1 MNNSELIQKIIF
13 KDKYPFISD
22 YQIKGVL
29 HILKNKKAYLGD
41 EMGLGKSLQALI
53 SADYSNNLPC
63 LIIAPNTLKINWFRE
78 VEKFIPHRKAF
89 IISSKTKELD
99 PADFYII
106 NYDIVA
112 KMLDLLMTIKF
123 NFIVFDESHYIK
135 DPTRKR
141 SITIKEFV
149 KLQNC
154 EHVLMMSGTCITNMP
169 KELLLP
175 LEVLGAVNKVAWSSW
190 DFLMRYTNAH
200 QKIVSYKFNKKTN
213 KKEPVKK
220 WDFNGSSRTNEL
232 YQKMNDSFYLRREV
246 KQVLNELPEK
256 TRNNIYLEIDNRSEY
271 KKAYNDIRKYILE
284 TKDKKLKFGSEHLVK
299 IETLKQILAKGKLQ
313 AVKEW
318 VNNMI
323 ENEKLVLFAHHKEI
337 IAELKNYYPDALS
350 ITGEDSIIDRDNA
363 VQQFQNDPD
372 KKLIICSIKA
382 ASTGLTLT
390 ASRNVAFI
398 ELVWTPAEHDQAE
411 ARCHRRGQKDH
422 VNVYYLL
429 AENTIEDLQI
439 MPLIEKKR
447 DVFNQVARGFEV
459 KENKSLFDEFI
470 EMF

>member
-89 IISSKTKELD
+89 VISSKTKELE

-135 DPTRKR
+135 NSKTQR
-141 SITIKEFV
+141 SKSIKNLI

-154 EHVLMMSGTCITNMP
+154 ENILMMSGTPITNRT
-169 KELLLP
+169 KELLP
-175 LEVLGAVNKVAWSSW
+175 QLELLGVVEKVAWSSW
-190 DFLMRYTNAH
+190 DFLMRYTGAF
-200 QKIVSYKFNKKTN
+200 QRTIRGKK
-213 KKEPVKK
+213 V
-220 WDFNGSSRTNEL
+220 WDFNGSSRINEL

-299 IETLKQILAKGKLQ
+299 IETLKQILAKGKLE

-318 VNNMI
+318 VNNVI

-350 ITGEDSIIDRDNA
+350 ITGEDSITDRDNA

-429 AENTIEDLQI
+429 AENTIEDLNI
-439 MPLIEKKR
+439 MPLIEQKR
-447 DVFNQVARGFEV
+447 VVFDSVARGIEV

>member
-1 MNNSELIQKIIF
+1 MNNSELIQNIIL
-13 KDKYPFISD
+13 KDKYPFILD
-22 YQIKGVL
+22 YQIEGVL
-29 HILKNKKAYLGD
+29 HIAKNKKAYLGD

-53 SADYSNNLPC
+53 SVDHLNKFPC

-89 IISSKTKELD
+89 IISSKTKELE

-106 NYDIVA
+106 NYDIVG
-112 KMLDLLMTIKF
+112 KMKDLLITKEF
-123 NFIVFDESHYIK
+123 KFIVFDESHYIK
-135 DPTRKR
+135 NSKTQRTKA
-141 SITIKEFV
+141 IKDLIKKINPE
-149 KLQNC
+149 NI
-154 EHVLMMSGTCITNMP
+154 LMMSGTLITNRP
-169 KELLLP
+169 KELLP
-175 LEVLGAVNKVAWSSW
+175 QLELLGVVEKIAWSSW
-190 DFLMRYTNAH
+190 DFLMRYTGAF
-200 QKIVSYKFNKKTN
+200 QRTIKGKK
-213 KKEPVKK
+213 V

-232 YQKMNDSFYLRREV
+232 YQKMIDGFYIRREV

-256 TRNNIYLEIDNRSEY
+256 TRTNIYLEIDNRSEY
-271 KKAYNDIRKYILE
+271 QKAYNDIRKYILE
-284 TKDKKLKFGSEHLVK
+284 TKEKKLKYGSEHLVK
-299 IETLKQILAKGKLQ
+299 IETLKQILAKGKLE

-318 VNNMI
+318 VNNVI

-337 IAELKNYYPDALS
+337 VTELKNYYPNALF
-350 ITGEDSIIDRDNA
+350 ITGEDNITDRDNA
-363 VQQFQNDPD
+363 VQQFQNDPE

-411 ARCHRRGQKDH
+411 ARCHRMGQKNH
-422 VNVYYLL
+422 VNIYYLL

-459 KENKSLFDEFI
+459 EENKSLFDEFI